1 MFLKR
6 VQVPDFRILKDVDI
20 SFEPEFC
27 PRIFPLGSL
36 NGGGKS
42 TLFQLL
48 FVLLGCSSEPDKY
61 VYIRNLLT
69 GFKVDS
75 DQLERSLA
83 KIEILD
89 NGISVNLEFVC
100 INRKKR
106 LSKLGGKG
114 LDEVL
119 RSKGLRS
126 ITDYLGSGNNS
137 NNKDCLICLKFRSN
151 EQLNQI
157 RKYLP
162 ALATKIYLAAPF
174 TQVFQFL
181 AKTETRKLF
190 KEHKQKLEYYLKL
203 EAVKQR
209 LTNFFTYDFLSVDY
223 ILKFLKSARDQD
235 FKQVIDTGNYGNNYQ
250 LALGELNSLLDNKQI
265 NVDPDL
271 SGVNFKIKDE
281 EGERELFPED
291 FSHGELKR
299 LSIYVWLKHLQM
311 EDSIVLMDE
320 IESTFHPD
328 WQYQITADLAEWG
341 ASNQYI
347 LATHSYDLCQALTPA
362 HIKELEPRPILEI
375 AATDQ
380 PSTNQSTEETQQ
392 EN

>member
-6 VQVPDFRILKDVDI
+6 VQVHDFRILKDVDI
-20 SFEPEFC
+20 SFESEFC

-48 FVLLGCSSEPDKY
+48 FVLLGCSSNPERY
-61 VYIRNLLT
+61 CFLRNLLT

-75 DQLERSLA
+75 DQLEKSLA
-83 KIEILD
+83 TIEILD
-89 NGISVNLEFVC
+89 GDVEIELEFVC

-106 LSKLGGKG
+106 LNKLGGKG

-126 ITDYLGSGNNS
+126 ITDYFGSISNS

-162 ALATKIYLAAPF
+162 KLANQIYLAAPA

-181 AKTETRKLF
+181 PKAETRKLF
-190 KEHKQKLEYYLKL
+190 KKQKQKLEYYLKL
-203 EAVKQR
+203 EATKAK

-223 ILKFLKSARDQD
+223 ILDFLKSARDRD
-235 FKQVIDTGNYGNNYQ
+235 FKQVIESGSYGDNYQ
-250 LALGELNSLLDNKQI
+250 IALSELNSLLENKQI
-265 NVDPDL
+265 NIDPDL
-271 SGVNFKIKDE
+271 SGVNFKIE
-281 EGERELFPED
+281 ENGEERELFPED

-299 LSIYVWLKHLQM
+299 LSIYVWLKHLQI

-328 WQYQITADLAEWG
+328 WQYQITSDLNEWG

-347 LATHSYDLCQALTPA
+347 LATHSYDLCQALTPS
-362 HIKELEPRPILEI
+362 HIKELEPRPFSEI
-375 AATDQ
+375 IATDQ
-380 PSTNQSTEETQQ
+380 PSTDQSTEETQK
-392 EN
+392 

>member
-42 TLFQLL
+42 TLFQLI

-61 VYIRNLLT
+61 VFLRNLLT

-83 KIEILD
+83 TIEILD
-89 NGISVNLEFVC
+89 NDISLNLEFVC

-106 LSKLGGKG
+106 LNKLGGKG

-137 NNKDCLICLKFRSN
+137 NNKDCLVCLKFRSN
-151 EQLNQI
+151 EQLAQI

-162 ALATKIYLAAPF
+162 EFANKIYLAAPF

-181 AKTETRKLF
+181 AKAETRKLF
-190 KEHKQKLEYYLKL
+190 KEHKQKVEYYL
-203 EAVKQR
+203 
-209 LTNFFTYDFLSVDY
+209 
-223 ILKFLKSARDQD
+223 
-235 FKQVIDTGNYGNNYQ
+235 
-250 LALGELNSLLDNKQI
+250 
-265 NVDPDL
+265 
-271 SGVNFKIKDE
+271 
-281 EGERELFPED
+281 
-291 FSHGELKR
+291 
-299 LSIYVWLKHLQM
+299 
-311 EDSIVLMDE
+311 
-320 IESTFHPD
+320 
-328 WQYQITADLAEWG
+328 
-341 ASNQYI
+341 
-347 LATHSYDLCQALTPA
+347 
-362 HIKELEPRPILEI
+362 
-375 AATDQ
+375 
-380 PSTNQSTEETQQ
+380 
-392 EN
+392 